1 MDRCALQSAFFE
13 IAVAIGNS
21 FELDKMLN
29 ETAGLMQSRLNCESV
44 TIYRQEETF
53 VEICCAH
60 IDSLTGCSIDSKNM
74 ESLLQQYQQHRQ
86 DWLQIQSGRDFYYL
100 FELKDFGVLVVN
112 RKRLEFDDF
121 ARNCLLELMQKL
133 AHTIQACIDHQKLSS
148 VRKKLI
154 ATQRVAKI
162 GDWEFDL
169 QANKLEWSAETY
181 RIFECDEA
189 SYKPSYDGFWE
200 LIHPED
206 RDRVFAVFEK
216 ALRDKQVCSAEHRV
230 LFPDGRIK
238 YVFEQAF
245 SVFDDQGNPTSIA
258 GTIQDITEKS
268 HIEKELNQRETE
280 LEAIVESIPLMLFV
294 KEAKELRFVRFNKAG
309 EKILGYSRAQMLG
322 KNDYDFFPEE
332 QASFFIEQDRQALNS
347 GKVTSVAEEVVSTP
361 SGDRILHTIKVG
373 IPDEKGEPKYLLGI
387 SEDITEFKQ
396 ANDRLQA
403 SEKYLRLA
411 QSVAKV
417 GHYVL
422 NVQSGLWTSSE
433 ELDRVLGIDNHFVRD
448 VAGWVSLI
456 HPEDRAMM
464 TEYFTNEVLGKH
476 WQFDKEYRIISP
488 VDGCEKWV
496 YGIGVLQF
504 DDAGQV
510 VEMFGTI
517 QDISERKKNERKL
530 SQASSI
536 ITNLAEGI
544 MVTDDEN
551 RFISIN
557 PAFTRITGYSLQ
569 EVKGKSPNILYSG
582 RHDENFY
589 REMWDSLLDKGHWQG
604 EVWNRR
610 KNGEVY
616 PQWLSISTIRD
627 EKDMLLNYIGVFSD
641 ISAVKESEEELRFL
655 AHHDALTSLPNRVL
669 LNDRLEHALT
679 HISRSKLNLAV
690 LYLDLDHFKSI
701 NDSFGHPHGDLLL
714 QVIASR
720 LQQVLRKHDTVS
732 RVSGDEFVILLED
745 LHSAEEAGVIAEKI
759 LDAISKPIMLD
770 VNEVTVTASIGIAMA
785 PADSNSPVL
794 LLKNADTALYRA
806 KDQGRNNFE
815 FFSSEMSASSF
826 ETLFMLNGLYK
837 ALDNEEFV
845 VYYQPQVDMVE
856 NRLTGVE
863 ALVRWNHPEMGLVPP
878 DRFIPL
884 AEDSGVILKL
894 GEWVLRTA
902 CRQMKSWLEQGV
914 AVDYIAVNISG
925 RQLIDKNL
933 LNVVRSALQEANIDG
948 RYIELEVTET
958 LVMKE
963 TSYSNVIDELK
974 ALGVR
979 ISIDDFGTGYSSLV
993 RLKYLPID
1001 KLKIDMSFIQGV
1013 PEDEDDTNITRTIIN
1028 LAQGMNLNVIAEG
1041 VESEKQAEFLLQQ
1054 QCRYVQGYLYSRPLP
1069 AKELEVWMT
1078 RFHQS

>member
-1 MDRCALQSAFFE
+1 MDRYALQSAFFD

-21 FELDKMLN
+21 FELDRMLN
-29 ETAGLMQSRLNCESV
+29 EMASLMQSRLNCESV
-44 TIYRQEETF
+44 AIYRQEGSL

-60 IDSLTGCSIDSKNM
+60 AESIPECSLDSK
-74 ESLLQQYQQHRQ
+74 EIEPLLQRYQQHRQ
-86 DWLQIQSGRDFYYL
+86 DVLQMQSGGNFYYL
-100 FELKDFGVLVVN
+100 FALNEFGVLVIN
-112 RKRLEFDDF
+112 RTHSEFDDF
-121 ARNCLLELMQKL
+121 ALNCLLELMHKL
-133 AHTIQACIDHQKLSS
+133 AHSIEVCIDHQKLTS
-148 VRKKLI
+148 VRKKLSE
-154 ATQRVAKI
+154 TQRVAKI

-169 QANKLEWSAETY
+169 RANKLDWSPETY

-189 SYKPSYDGFWE
+189 SFEPTYEGFLE

-206 RDRVFAVFEK
+206 RQRVLEVFEK
-216 ALRDKQVCSAEHRV
+216 SLRDKQVYNVEHRV
-230 LFPDGRIK
+230 LFPGGRVK
-238 YVFEQAF
+238 YVLEQAF
-245 SVFDDQGNPTSIA
+245 TVFDDQGNPLSTA
-258 GTIQDITEKS
+258 GTVQDITEKS
-268 HIEKELNQRETE
+268 HIEKELNQREAE

-309 EKILGYSRAQMLG
+309 EKILGYSRDQMLG

-332 QASFFIEQDRQALNS
+332 QASFFVEQDRKALNS
-347 GKVTSVAEEVVSTP
+347 GKVTSVAEELVSTP
-361 SGDRILHTIKVG
+361 AGDRILHTIKVG

-387 SEDITEFKQ
+387 SEDITEFKK

-403 SEKYLRLA
+403 SETYLRLA

-422 NVQSGLWTSSE
+422 DVQRGLWTSSE
-433 ELDRVLGIDNHFVRD
+433 ELDRILGIDEYFVRD
-448 VAGWVSLI
+448 VAGWISLI
-456 HPEDRAMM
+456 QPEDRAMM
-464 TEYFTNEVLGKH
+464 TEYLTNEVLGKKRP
-476 WQFDKEYRIISP
+476 FDKEYRIVSP
-488 VDGCEKWV
+488 LDGREKWV

-504 DDAGQV
+504 DDAGDV

-517 QDISERKKNERKL
+517 QDITERKKNERKL
-530 SQASSI
+530 NQASSI
-536 ITNLAEGI
+536 IANLAEGI
-544 MVTDDEN
+544 MVTDAEN
-551 RFISIN
+551 RFISVN

-569 EVKGKSPNILYSG
+569 EVDGKTPNILYSG
-582 RHDENFY
+582 KHDESFY
-589 REMWDSLLDKGHWQG
+589 REMWDGLLDKGRWQG

-610 KNGEVY
+610 KNGEIY
-616 PQWLSISTIRD
+616 PQWLSISTIQD
-627 EKDMLLNYIGVFSD
+627 EKGGLLNYIGVFSD
-641 ISAVKESEEELRFL
+641 ISALKENEEELRFL

-690 LYLDLDHFKSI
+690 LYLDLDHFKAI

-720 LQQVLRKHDTVS
+720 LQQALRKHDTVS
-732 RVSGDEFVILLED
+732 RVSGDEFVVLLED
-745 LHSAEEAGVIAEKI
+745 LHSAEEAGLIAEKI
-759 LDAISKPIMLD
+759 LDSISKPIMLD

-785 PADSNSPVL
+785 PADSSSSVL

-837 ALDNEEFV
+837 ALENEEFV
-845 VYYQPQVDMVE
+845 IYYQPQVDMVE

-878 DRFIPL
+878 ARFIPL

-894 GEWVLRTA
+894 GEWVLRAA

-914 AVDYIAVNISG
+914 AVDYIAVNLSG

-933 LNVVRSALQEANIDG
+933 LHVVRSALQEANIDG

-963 TSYSNVIDELK
+963 TTYSNVIQELK
-974 ALGVR
+974 TLGVR

-1013 PEDEDDTNITRTIIN
+1013 PEDEDDANITRTIIN

-1069 AKELEVWMT
+1069 AKELEAWLT
-1078 RFHQS
+1078 RFQQP